1 MNPNRVPADLLAALL
16 PISDRRWTDQALC
29 AQVDP
34 EIFFPPRG
42 DMAFP
47 AKRVCARC
55 PVKAECLA
63 EALATD
69 DRYGVR
75 GGLSERQ
82 RRGLRAQQRARTGGA
97 A

>member
-1 MNPNRVPADLLAALL
+1 MKPNRAADLLGVLL
-16 PISDRRWTDQALC
+16 PLSDRRWTDQAVC

-42 DMAFP
+42 DMGFP

-55 PVKAECLA
+55 PVRAECLA
-63 EALATD
+63 EALETD
-69 DRYGVR
+69 DRFGVR

-82 RRGLRAQQRARTGGA
+82 RRALRGRKSPQSGGA